1 MTEVERTALTML
13 VIGAATMLA
22 LASARL
28 GSRIRVPAP
37 ALFLVGAVVVATLLP
52 GLRVSLPHAQ
62 QAVGVALALI
72 LFHGGMGIGVER
84 LRGVAGAIVWL
95 GVAGTAVTAAG
106 LAAVAHYGFG
116 FAWTPALLLGTA
128 LSPTDPAVVFSVLG
142 GRQVGGRSGT
152 LLEGESGAND
162 PVGIALMAALLLG
175 GGWGGGTREFVLQMA
190 IGAAVGLAGG
200 VALRWLMRAVALPDA
215 GMYPLRVLA
224 AALVVYGAGTVS
236 HGSGFLAV
244 FVAGIV
250 IGDARAPYKR
260 EVEHFASSLAGLA
273 EIVAFVLLGLTVR
286 LPDLASPSVWGT
298 GLAIAALLA
307 FVVRPALVGLVIWPL
322 RLRRGERA
330 FVLWSGLKGA
340 VPILLGT
347 FIATSDVAGHE
358 RLYGIVV
365 VVVAFSVVVQGGLV
379 PTVAHWCGLPMTS
392 AEPEPYAVGVRLREE
407 PEDVSRHTV
416 GAASV
421 ADGSTL
427 ADLPFDGHTWVAMV
441 IRDGQLVPPRG
452 RTRLCAG
459 DEVVV
464 LGGGDAIGATFEA

>member
-1 MTEVERTALTML
+1 MSEVEHAALLML
-13 VIGAATMLA
+13 VVGLATMLA
-22 LASARL
+22 LASARV
-28 GSRIRVPAP
+28 GARIRVPAP
-37 ALFLVGAVVVATLLP
+37 ALFLVGAAVAVTVAP

-72 LFHGGMGIGVER
+72 LFHGGMGIGVSR
-84 LRGVAGAIVWL
+84 LRGVGGAIVWL

-106 LAAVAHYGFG
+106 VALLAHYVFG

-175 GGWGGGTREFVLQMA
+175 GGWASGLVEFTLQMA
-190 IGAAVGLAGG
+190 IGAAVGVAGG
-200 VALRWLMRAVALPDA
+200 FALRWMMRVVALPDA

-224 AALVVYGAGTVS
+224 GALVVYGAGTVA

-250 IGDARAPYKR
+250 VGDVRAPYKA
-260 EVEHFASSLAGLA
+260 EIEHFASSLAALA

-286 LPDLASPSVWGT
+286 LPDLASTAVWGT

-307 FVVRPALVGLVIWPL
+307 FVIRPVLVGVVIWPL
-322 RLRRGERA
+322 RLSRNERV

-379 PTVAHWCGLPMTS
+379 PTVARLCGLPLT
-392 AEPEPYAVGVRLREE
+392 AIDPEPPRKVA
-407 PEDVSRHTV
+407 PE
-416 GAASV
+416 
-421 ADGSTL
+421 
-427 ADLPFDGHTWVAMV
+427 
-441 IRDGQLVPPRG
+441 
-452 RTRLCAG
+452 
-459 DEVVV
+459 
-464 LGGGDAIGATFEA
+464 